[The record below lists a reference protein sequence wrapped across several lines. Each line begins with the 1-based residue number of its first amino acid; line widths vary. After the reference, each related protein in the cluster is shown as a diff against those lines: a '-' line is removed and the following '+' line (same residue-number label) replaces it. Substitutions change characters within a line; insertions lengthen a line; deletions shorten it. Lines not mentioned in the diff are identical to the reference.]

1 MIRKGALVMSITEE
15 WRKHKQTVGCVT
27 TDAHFHMQYADAD
40 YFRYFGDDV
49 IYSILRTI
57 HETDSERL
65 VQVAHQLRDG
75 QLEQL
80 VLRMRGRSTD
90 WCWMLVWLTAHG
102 EGAQRQYQLRITDVF
117 RLQQML
123 MDTAREN
130 TTYRFYLSLMRDLT
144 FRYSFR
150 TRHICIV
157 VYDCCRERIL
167 TDMLLEDWKQQA
179 IEKGMVAREDISK
192 LETLCSNM
200 EHGEPRFQCEL
211 ETSLC
216 SMGSRM
222 EYCMFRGVT
231 RSDLPGERTVL
242 GTISFLHAKFKS
254 KEPSWLQETQRD
266 PATDLLNKNAITAYA
281 KSVLATQPE
290 GIVSLV
296 ILNVD
301 AFKEI
306 NDRYGHMF
314 GDEVL
319 FTMAQILQSEIGNR
333 GVAGRIGGGMFL
345 FVLEGIADETD
356 LRGVLRA
363 IRTKLEWAWEN
374 TGEETGRPRVTC
386 SMGAACYPIDSKSYD
401 ALFLQADKALY
412 IATEKGNNRYVIY
425 DVKKH
430 GAALPNSERSTADLY
445 ANVPKSMQSKAGFVA
460 DVARS
465 LLHQP
470 LPDVFALLQGIGE
483 QFGVDGIHIFA
494 TVEQKAVFSWGHPV
508 NGAANVLLAE
518 PFSVG
523 FGEDDVCVVD
533 NINALENVADD
544 AYHWFAA
551 QNMLGAVLY
560 RMMQGEAP
568 VGVIAFGL
576 FGRFR
581 KWSTLDVNH
590 LTVLGGILAGL
601 MESYGFSQQIP

>member
-1 MIRKGALVMSITEE
+1 MTITEQ
-15 WRKHKQTVGCVT
+15 WRKHGQGVGCVT

-57 HETDSERL
+57 HEADSERL

-80 VLRMRGRSTD
+80 VLRMRGRRGD
-90 WCWMLVWLTAHG
+90 WRWMLVWLTAHG
-102 EGAQRQYQLRITDVF
+102 EGEQRRYQLRITDVF
-117 RLQQML
+117 RMQRML

-130 TTYRFYLSLMRDLT
+130 TEYRFFLNLMRDLT

-150 TRHICIV
+150 TRRICIA
-157 VYDCCRERIL
+157 VYDCSRQRVL
-167 TDMLLEDWKQQA
+167 TDMLLDDWKQQA
-179 IEKGMVAREDISK
+179 IEKGMVAREDICK
-192 LETLCSNM
+192 LEKLCNDM

-231 RSDLPGERTVL
+231 RSDVPGERTVL
-242 GTISFLHAKFKS
+242 GIISFLHAKFKS

-266 PATDLLNKNAITAYA
+266 PATDLLNKNAITAHA
-281 KSVLATQPE
+281 KSVLAAQPE

-345 FVLEGIADETD
+345 FVLEDIADETD

-363 IRTKLEWAWEN
+363 IRTKLEWAWED
-374 TGEETGRPRVTC
+374 TGDETTRPRVTC
-386 SMGAACYPIDSKSYD
+386 SMGAACYPIDSKFYD
-401 ALFLQADKALY
+401 ELFLQADKALY

-425 DVKKH
+425 DVNKH

-445 ANVPKSMQSKAGFVA
+445 ANVPKSTQSKAGFVA

-470 LPDVFALLQGIGE
+470 LPDMFSLLQGIGE

-494 TVEQKAVFSWGHPV
+494 APEQTAVYSWGHPV
-508 NGAANVLLAE
+508 NGTADVLLAD
-518 PFSVG
+518 PFAVG
-523 FGEDDVCVVD
+523 FGEDAVCVVD

-544 AYHWFAA
+544 AYRWFAA

-560 RMMQGEAP
+560 RMMHEGKP
-568 VGVIAFGL
+568 MGVIAFGL

-590 LTVLGGILAGL
+590 LTVLGGILTGL
-601 MESYGFSQQIP
+601 MESHYFSKQNQ

>member
-1 MIRKGALVMSITEE
+1 MPILEE
-15 WRKHKQTVGCVT
+15 WRQHGQGLGCVT
-27 TDAHFHMQYADAD
+27 TDAHFHMQYADAE

-57 HETDSERL
+57 HEADSERL

-80 VLRMRGRSTD
+80 VLRMRGRSAD
-90 WCWMLVWLTAHG
+90 WRWMLVWLTAHG
-102 EGAQRQYQLRITDVF
+102 EGEQRCYQLRISDVF
-117 RLQQML
+117 RIQRLL
-123 MDTAREN
+123 MDTAQEN
-130 TTYRFYLSLMRDLT
+130 TEYRYYLNLMRDLT

-150 TRHICIV
+150 TRRISIS
-157 VYDCCRERIL
+157 VYDCCRERVL
-167 TDMLLEDWKQQA
+167 TDMLLSDWKREA
-179 IEKGMVAREDISK
+179 IEKGMVAQQDIPK
-192 LETLCSNM
+192 LEKLCSDM
-200 EHGEPRFQCEL
+200 EQGEIRFQCEL

-231 RSDLPGERTVL
+231 RSDAPGDRIVL
-242 GTISFLHAKFKS
+242 GTVSFLHAKFKT
-254 KEPSWLQETQRD
+254 KEPSWLQETSRD

-281 KSVLATQPE
+281 KGVLAAQPE

-301 AFKEI
+301 DFKEI

-319 FTMAQILQSEIGNR
+319 FTMAHILQTEIGQR

-363 IRTKLEWAWEN
+363 IRTKLEWAWERSN
-374 TGEETGRPRVTC
+374 DDHSRPRVTC
-386 SMGAACYPIDSKSYD
+386 SMGAACYPIDSLTYD
-401 ALFLQADKALY
+401 ELFLQADKALY
-412 IATEKGNNRYVIY
+412 IACEKGNNRYVIY
-425 DVKKH
+425 DVNKH
-430 GAALPNSERSTADLY
+430 GEAVPNRARSVADLY
-445 ANVPKSMQSKAGFVA
+445 ANVPKPTQSKAGFVA
-460 DVARS
+460 DTARS
-465 LLHQP
+465 LLQTP
-470 LPDVFALLQGIGE
+470 LPDVFTLIQGIGE

-494 TVEQKAVFSWGHPV
+494 APEHMAVYSWGHPV
-508 NGAANVLLAE
+508 NGSAALLLEE
-518 PFSVG
+518 PFAGG
-523 FGEDDVCVVD
+523 FREDGVCVVD
-533 NINALENVADD
+533 NINALENVADA
-544 AYHWFAA
+544 AYQWFSE
-551 QNMLGAVLY
+551 QNMLGAVLC
-560 RMMQGEAP
+560 RMMRDGKP
-568 VGVIAFGL
+568 RGVITFGL

-590 LTVLGGILAGL
+590 LTVLGGILSAL
-601 MESYGFSQQIP
+601 MEKHYFPEE

>member
-1 MIRKGALVMSITEE
+1 MSILEE
-15 WRKHKQTVGCVT
+15 WRQQGQGLGCVT

-49 IYSILRTI
+49 IYSILRTV
-57 HETDSERL
+57 HEADSERL
-65 VQVAHQLRDG
+65 VQVAHCLRDG

-80 VLRMRGRSTD
+80 VLRMRGRSAD
-90 WCWMLVWLTAHG
+90 WRWMLVWLTAHG
-102 EGAQRQYQLRITDVF
+102 EGEQRRYQLRITDVF
-117 RLQQML
+117 RLQRLL

-130 TTYRFYLSLMRDLT
+130 TEYRYYLNLMRDLT

-150 TRHICIV
+150 TRRISIA
-157 VYDCCRERIL
+157 VYDCCRERVL
-167 TDMLLEDWKQQA
+167 TDMLLSEWKQQA
-179 IEKGMVAREDISK
+179 VEKGMVALQDVAK
-192 LETLCSNM
+192 LEKLCSDM
-200 EHGEPRFQCEL
+200 EKGEPRFQCEM

-231 RSDLPGERTVL
+231 RSDAPGDRTVL
-242 GTISFLHAKFKS
+242 GTISFLHAKFKT
-254 KEPSWLQETQRD
+254 KEPSWLQETGRD
-266 PATDLLNKNAITAYA
+266 PATDLLNKNAITAHA
-281 KSVLATQPE
+281 KSVLAAQPE

-296 ILNVD
+296 LLNVD

-363 IRTKLEWAWEN
+363 IRTKLEWAWESSN
-374 TGEETGRPRVTC
+374 DDRSRPRVTC

-401 ALFLQADKALY
+401 ELFLQADKALY

-425 DVKKH
+425 DVNKH
-430 GAALPNSERSTADLY
+430 GEALPNRERSVADLY
-445 ANVPKSMQSKAGFVA
+445 ANVPKPTQSKAGFVA
-460 DVARS
+460 DTARS
-465 LLHQP
+465 LLREEA
-470 LPDVFALLQGIGE
+470 PDLFSLMQNIGE

-494 TVEQKAVFSWGHPV
+494 APEQKAVYSWGHPV
-508 NGAANVLLAE
+508 NGNAAVLLEE
-518 PFSVG
+518 PFARG
-523 FGEDDVCVVD
+523 FGEDSVCVVD

-544 AYHWFAA
+544 AYRWFAA
-551 QNMLGAVLY
+551 ENMLGAVLY
-560 RMMQGEAP
+560 RMMCSGKP
-568 VGVIAFGL
+568 MGVIAFGL

-590 LTVLGGILAGL
+590 LTVLGGILAAL
-601 MESYGFSQQIP
+601 MEKYYFSQESEGFLRQND